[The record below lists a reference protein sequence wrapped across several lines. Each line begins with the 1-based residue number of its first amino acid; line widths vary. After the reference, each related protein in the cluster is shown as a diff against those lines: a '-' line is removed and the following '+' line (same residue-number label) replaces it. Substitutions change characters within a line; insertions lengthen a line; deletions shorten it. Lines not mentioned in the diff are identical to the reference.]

1 MSGMADAIVLTS
13 ADNVATA
20 LRPLAAGEAVR
31 VRCGERILEIVP
43 AEAVPLCHKIS
54 LAQIG
59 AGDAVTKY
67 GEPIGVALEAIGPGR
82 HVHIHNMRSNRG
94 RAEAA
99 G

>member
-1 MSGMADAIVLTS
+1 MADAIVLTP

-20 LRPLAAGEAVR
+20 LRPLAAGEVVR
-31 VRCGERILEIVP
+31 VQRGETALEIVP
-43 AEAVPLCHKIS
+43 AEPVPLCHKIS
-54 LAQIG
+54 LARIG
-59 AGDAVTKY
+59 AGESVTKY

-99 G
+99 R